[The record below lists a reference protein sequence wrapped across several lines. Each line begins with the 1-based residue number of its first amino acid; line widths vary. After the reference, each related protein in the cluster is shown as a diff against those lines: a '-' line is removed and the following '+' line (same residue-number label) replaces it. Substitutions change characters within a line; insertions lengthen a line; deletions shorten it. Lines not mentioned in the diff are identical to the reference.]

1 MALTEI
7 EVRKAKPGLKPVR
20 DASGKKGWQP
30 VEGPYKLTVEKGMYL
45 LVSSTGK
52 YWRFNYRYQGK
63 QKTLALGVY
72 PDTSMA
78 DARVKLD
85 EARKLL
91 AKDIDPA
98 GVKKAR
104 KAASAEMNANSF
116 EVVAREWYQKKAP
129 TWALTNAV
137 KVIARLENDIFPW
150 LGSVPIAS
158 ITAPMLLDA
167 LRRIESRGA
176 IETAH
181 RARSECGQI
190 FRYAIATGRADRDVA
205 ADLRGALTP
214 VIHKHFA
221 AITEPTAIG
230 ELLRAIHG
238 YRGTFPVKCALK
250 LAPLVFLRPGELR
263 HAEWADFDLD
273 AGLWTVPASIR
284 KQSIAAKRDPKNT
297 HIVPLSRQAV
307 VILKELQ
314 PLTGHGRFLFPG
326 LRDHDKPMSE
336 NTVNAALQRLGF
348 DTQNDITGHGFRA
361 MARTVLDEVLEVPP
375 HIVEQQLA
383 HAVKDPL
390 GRAYNRTAHM
400 PQRREMMQRWA
411 DYLETLRQGAEVVH
425 FPEKAA

>member
-20 DASGKKGWQP
+20 DESGKKT
-30 VEGPYKLTVEKGMYL
+30 VEPTNGPYKLADEKGLYL
-45 LVSSTGK
+45 LVSDTGR

-72 PDTSMA
+72 PDTSLA
-78 DARVKLD
+78 DAREKHA
-85 EARKLL
+85 EARKFL

-98 GVKKAR
+98 GVKKAQ
-104 KAASAEMNANSF
+104 KSASAELNANSF
-116 EVVAREWYQKKAP
+116 EVVAREWYQKKSA
-129 TWALTNAV
+129 TWAPSNAV

-150 LGSVPIAS
+150 LGKAPIAS
-158 ITAPMLLDA
+158 ITAPKLLEV
-167 LRRIESRGA
+167 LRRIEARGA

-190 FRYAIATGRADRDVA
+190 FRYAIATGRVERDVA
-205 ADLRGALTP
+205 ADLSGALTP
-214 VIHKHFA
+214 VVHRHFA
-221 AITEPTAIG
+221 ALTDPKAIG
-230 ELLRAIHG
+230 ELLRAIDG
-238 YRGTFPVKCALK
+238 YRGTFPVKCALQ

-263 HAEWADFDLD
+263 QAEWNDFDLD
-273 AGLWTVPASIR
+273 AATWTVPASIR
-284 KQSIAAKRDPKNT
+284 KQSMAAKRDPKNT

-307 VILKELQ
+307 AILNELH
-314 PLTGHGRFLFPG
+314 PLTGHGRLLFPG
-326 LRDHDKPMSE
+326 LRDHDRPMSE

-400 PQRREMMQRWA
+400 PQRRELMQRWA
-411 DYLETLRQGAEVVH
+411 DYLDEIKQGGVLLA
-425 FPEKAA
+425 FPQAAA